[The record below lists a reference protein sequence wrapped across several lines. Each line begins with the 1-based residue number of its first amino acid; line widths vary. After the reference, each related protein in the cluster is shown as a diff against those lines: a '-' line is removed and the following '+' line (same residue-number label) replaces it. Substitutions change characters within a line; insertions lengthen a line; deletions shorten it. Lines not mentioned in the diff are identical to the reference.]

1 MLLTAGGFHI
11 VLNPFSKPKVSPIS
25 PAPSAK
31 QRAGSI
37 SSWEANSAAA
47 VEDPTP
53 IKYNL
58 LFLTAGRTTSRSCTA
73 CSQHRNHPKCR
84 RNAQTTVSSAIPKGV
99 FCLQRDVSGTELSS
113 DALTRGILSN
123 AVKTDDDELVV
134 EESMTFGKD
143 KAWMVPI
150 NPRQE
155 TRNLIIIS
163 SISRR

>member
-1 MLLTAGGFHI
+1 
-11 VLNPFSKPKVSPIS
+11 
-25 PAPSAK
+25 
-31 QRAGSI
+31 
-37 SSWEANSAAA
+37 
-47 VEDPTP
+47 
-53 IKYNL
+53 
-58 LFLTAGRTTSRSCTA
+58 
-73 CSQHRNHPKCR
+73 
-84 RNAQTTVSSAIPKGV
+84 
-99 FCLQRDVSGTELSS
+99 VSGTELSS